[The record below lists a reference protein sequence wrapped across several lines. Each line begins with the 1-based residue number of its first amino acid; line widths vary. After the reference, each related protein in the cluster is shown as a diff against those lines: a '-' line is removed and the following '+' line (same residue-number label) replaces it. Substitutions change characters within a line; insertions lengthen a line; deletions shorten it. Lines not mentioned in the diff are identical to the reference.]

1 MRLFISLSNVIYFR
15 GLTSKFSKAYQDK
28 SHIIW
33 VTTNKNYA
41 QKYSDQKGSLLTY
54 DLKLG
59 HAFNFGFR
67 SLDTSVK
74 LQEVLSRVQRG
85 VLNAFREKVIDR
97 QLAVKLNDEVIDL
110 IEEHEKSS
118 KYLKVWEWYS
128 NLSNISRILLSAGYT
143 HIEALEGNDNNIQTV
158 GIIDKRIIKSMKV
171 DK

>member
-33 VTTNKNYA
+33 VTTDKNYA
-41 QKYSDQKGSLLTY
+41 QKYSDRNGSLLTY

-59 HAFNFGFR
+59 RAFNFGFR
-67 SLDTSVK
+67 TLDTSVK
-74 LQEVLSRVQRG
+74 IQEVLSRIQRG
-85 VLNAFREKVIDR
+85 VLSSFREKVIDR
-97 QLAVKLNDEVIDL
+97 DLAIELNDEVIDL

-118 KYLKVWEWYS
+118 KYMKVWEWYS
-128 NLSNISRILLSAGYT
+128 SEKQISSILLRAKFT
-143 HIEALEGNDNNIQTV
+143 HIEAMEGNDNNVQTV

-171 DK
+171 EK